1 MDQRIKQTTVSRK
14 ILIFIACY
22 LLYLAAT
29 ALAPKLGALTG
40 QIIIFGLTI
49 GLVILIVHSTKTI
62 QLLAINM
69 KKVKNWFP
77 NLLFWL
83 VFSLFLLIV
92 ANIISNIEN
101 VLKETIVQQLIVLF
115 SAITAELF
123 EEFLVRVL
131 LFDGLVQKMQSYRY
145 SYLYAAIGS
154 AIIFGLLHLSNLSFQ
169 SLEVTLQQVFYTI
182 VIGLMF
188 SYIRLRTNGIWLCVA
203 LHSLIDFQPTINEA
217 STVTPWSIL
226 LMMFI
231 PLILVSLYSI
241 WSLNQK
247 ILQNE

>member
-1 MDQRIKQTTVSRK
+1 MNRQINQTSVGHK

-29 ALAPKLGALTG
+29 AIAPAFGTLSGKIIVFELT
-40 QIIIFGLTI
+40 IIFALFI
-49 GLVILIVHSTKTI
+49 IYSTRTI
-62 QLLAINM
+62 QLLSIDM
-69 KKVKNWFP
+69 KKVKGRFA

-83 VFSLFLLIV
+83 MFILFLIFI
-92 ANIISNIEN
+92 ANTGTNIEN
-101 VLKETIVQQLIVLF
+101 VLKESISQQFIILF
-115 SAITAELF
+115 SAITAGLF

-169 SLEVTLQQVFYTI
+169 SLEVTLQQVFYSI

-188 SYIRLRTNGIWLCVA
+188 SYIRLRTNGIGLCVA

-231 PLILVSLYSI
+231 PLILVSLYAI

-247 ILQNE
+247 ILQSE